1 MFQTADRALK
11 LLALL
16 IIVIIGASG
25 VYAARGMYSDGSF
38 WLVEMLPRGGF
49 YFFDPHRAYVQVLVQ
64 APVALAI
71 WLGTLDLNTLIR
83 IHSFGFVGVPLVFW
97 VGALALQF
105 GNRLFWF
112 FLIALT
118 VSYLRSNF
126 FAAGEFSVAY
136 SMTAFCASV
145 LLRQKIHFLQAVL
158 MVLTAVA
165 LTHSYEA
172 TLFLGTFLVVLSL
185 IRLIKVPED
194 KQGVR
199 ILILVSIVIFL
210 FSIYVGA
217 RSTFFQRSYDGKGA
231 ANLGALTEIHMMYLM
246 AVPALIVLLCTG
258 YSRRLQPWLFGTL
271 IVLAGLYLIYAFRL
285 DRTNISY
292 GYFSYAYRALCCF
305 LLLGVLTLAT
315 ALRFWSS
322 ELKVQPE
329 SGASGVYLALASM
342 AFFGSMS
349 GLMLYHTYGY
359 YKWAQR
365 FELEAIALKEN
376 TPIDK
381 TAINTNHGWT
391 HGYNWMWGNPS
402 TSILLRGNAEAMV
415 LNNSNHK
422 GPEPGQYE
430 NVKTGGEIQPM
441 DKPRLDP
448 YPLRPF
454 EKSGLLF
461 PKHF

>member
-16 IIVIIGASG
+16 IILIIGASG

-49 YFFDPHRAYVQVLVQ
+49 YFFDPHRAYVQALVQ

-97 VGALALQF
+97 MGALALQF

-145 LLRQKIHFLQAVL
+145 LLRHKIHFLHALL

-194 KQGVR
+194 KQGIR
-199 ILILVSIVIFL
+199 ILILVSIVIFNFYLCGGARYL
-210 FSIYVGA
+210 FS
-217 RSTFFQRSYDGKGA
+217 
-231 ANLGALTEIHMMYLM
+231 
-246 AVPALIVLLCTG
+246 ALI
-258 YSRRLQPWLFGTL
+258 
-271 IVLAGLYLIYAFRL
+271 
-285 DRTNISY
+285 
-292 GYFSYAYRALCCF
+292 
-305 LLLGVLTLAT
+305 
-315 ALRFWSS
+315 
-322 ELKVQPE
+322 
-329 SGASGVYLALASM
+329 
-342 AFFGSMS
+342 
-349 GLMLYHTYGY
+349 
-359 YKWAQR
+359 
-365 FELEAIALKEN
+365 
-376 TPIDK
+376 
-381 TAINTNHGWT
+381 
-391 HGYNWMWGNPS
+391 
-402 TSILLRGNAEAMV
+402 
-415 LNNSNHK
+415 
-422 GPEPGQYE
+422 
-430 NVKTGGEIQPM
+430 
-441 DKPRLDP
+441 
-448 YPLRPF
+448 
-454 EKSGLLF
+454 
-461 PKHF
+461 

>member
-1 MFQTADRALK
+1 MFANADRALK

-16 IIVIIGASG
+16 IILLIGVSG
-25 VYAARGMYSDGSF
+25 VYAGRGMYSDGSF

-49 YFFDPHRAYVQVLVQ
+49 YFFDRHRVYVQALVQ

-97 VGALALQF
+97 VGALALQYR
-105 GNRLFWF
+105 NQLFWF
-112 FLIALT
+112 FLIAFT

-126 FAAGEFSVAY
+126 FSAGEFSVAY

-145 LLRQKIHFLQAVL
+145 LLCQKINFLQAIL
-158 MVLTAVA
+158 MASAAVA

-172 TLFLGTFLVVLSL
+172 TLFLGVFLAVLSV
-185 IRLIKVPED
+185 IRLIKAPD
-194 KQGVR
+194 DQR
-199 ILILVSIVIFL
+199 SIRIVIFISVFIFL
-210 FSIYVGA
+210 ISVYVGA
-217 RSTFFQRSYDGKGA
+217 RSTFFQRAYDGKGA
-231 ANLGALTEIHMMYLM
+231 ANLSALTEIHIMYLM
-246 AVPALIVLLCTG
+246 FVPALIALLCTR
-258 YSRRLQPWLFGTL
+258 YVRRLQPWLFSISIAL
-271 IVLAGLYLIYAFRL
+271 VGLYLIYAFRW
-285 DRTNISY
+285 DHSNISY

-305 LLLGVLTLAT
+305 LLLGVLALAT
-315 ALRFWSS
+315 ALRFWPD
-322 ELKVQPE
+322 ELKAEPV
-329 SGASGVYLALASM
+329 SSASGGYLALVSLTFFASM
-342 AFFGSMS
+342 AW
-349 GLMLYHTYGY
+349 LMLFHTYGY

-365 FELEAIALKEN
+365 FEIEAIALKES

-381 TAINTNHGWT
+381 TSINTNHGWT

-415 LNNSNHK
+415 LNNSSHK

-430 NVKTGGEIQPM
+430 NVKAGGDAQPM
-441 DKPRLDP
+441 DKPRLEP

-454 EKSGLLF
+454 EKKGLLF
-461 PKHF
+461 P

>member
-194 KQGVR
+194 KQGIR

-210 FSIYVGA
+210 ISIYVGA

-271 IVLAGLYLIYAFRL
+271 IAFAGLYLIYAFRL

-315 ALRFWSS
+315 ALRFWPS
-322 ELKVQPE
+322 ELKVEPA
-329 SGASGVYLALASM
+329 SRASGVYLALASL

-349 GLMLYHTYGY
+349 WLMLFHTYGY

-430 NVKTGGEIQPM
+430 NAKAGGETQPM
-441 DKPRLDP
+441 DRPRLDP

-454 EKSGLLF
+454 EKRNLLF